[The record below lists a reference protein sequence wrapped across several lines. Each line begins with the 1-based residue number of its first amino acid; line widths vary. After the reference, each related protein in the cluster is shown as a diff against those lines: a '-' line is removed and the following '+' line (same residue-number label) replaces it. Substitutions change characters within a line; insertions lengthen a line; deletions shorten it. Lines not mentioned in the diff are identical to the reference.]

1 MDKYEVAAKKLEMV
15 INGDSSGLRDLKK
28 QEEQGSQMYLPLR
41 LETLVAAC
49 AR

>member
-28 QEEQGSQMYLPLR
+28 QEEQEKLLASSGINQ
-41 LETLVAAC
+41 ETQLLA
-49 AR
+49 